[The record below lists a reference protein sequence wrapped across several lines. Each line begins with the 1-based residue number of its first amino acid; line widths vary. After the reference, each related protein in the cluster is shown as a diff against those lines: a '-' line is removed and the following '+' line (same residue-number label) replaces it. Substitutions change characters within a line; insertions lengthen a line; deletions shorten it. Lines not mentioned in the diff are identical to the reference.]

1 ISISKGATRLP
12 CPKRLLVVSCVRC
25 VILMSWTTEG
35 VYPNFLFHSCS
46 DPACIFI
53 ERERY
58 GTCDP
63 LPPLL
68 QRPPSAVLPRSASMA
83 LLHPGADRA
92 HVRRGDAPHRK
103 YLSEMYDDDARDA
116 A

>member
-1 ISISKGATRLP
+1 MSHGNDMIGQPVTLSGYAEWP
-12 CPKRLLVVSCVRC
+12 QVADA
-25 VILMSWTTEG
+25 VIAADNLIER
-35 VYPNFLFHSCS
+35 V
-46 DPACIFI
+46 ACIFI

-63 LPPLL
+63 PPPLL
-68 QRPPSAVLPRSASMA
+68 QRPPSSVLPRSASMA

-92 HVRRGDAPHRK
+92 HAWRGDAPHRK

>member
-1 ISISKGATRLP
+1 MSHGNDMIGQPVTLSGDAEWP
-12 CPKRLLVVSCVRC
+12 QVADA
-25 VILMSWTTEG
+25 VIAADNLIER
-35 VYPNFLFHSCS
+35 V
-46 DPACIFI
+46 ACIFI

-68 QRPPSAVLPRSASMA
+68 QPPPSSVLPRSASMA
-83 LLHPGADRA
+83 LFHPGADRA
-92 HVRRGDAPHRK
+92 HVRRGDAPLRK
-103 YLSEMYDDDARDA
+103 YLSDMYDDDARDA